1 MAKKSPSKT
10 QKKTTKGILDRIFGR
25 DDKEAGI
32 AFQVALQKN
41 WRDTLTKATT
51 LQHKRAIRYSDYEA
65 MMEDSILQS
74 AIELYIDDALQYSKQ
89 QGAELW
95 VSGSNKK
102 LVKAASE
109 FLETR
114 NLDEIRDWCHWMT
127 MYGDYFIRVYGEAN
141 KGVTN
146 VTGQVHPKEVTR
158 LSWNGY
164 LQGYTVTS
172 EKDKIYEPWEMLH
185 FRLLGGNGVKMET
198 QKGIEKEGK
207 WVFDT
212 AKYGTSILEPARKVY
227 KQLTLVEDHIII
239 GRLSRATL
247 TYLIS
252 IMTGDLDVDQAIKL
266 TDLMEE
272 RLKESIVQS
281 MGKYESATGYK
292 REGDM
297 VVFPVA
303 GEKGS
308 VQITEMGGNPNV
320 TGVKDMD
327 ILLSRMSGAIKIP
340 LPYLGWTDKLPGSLG
355 EGPLLRLDI
364 RYARTVKR
372 VQRGTVAGLMTL
384 LAIHFA
390 YLGID
395 ITGEDLQIELVE
407 PSSAEEEE
415 RRSGLK
421 KAMEVMSG
429 LLDFLEQLK
438 LTDRIDK
445 VKFARM
451 VLADLSTLGFSLD
464 DFLIDAEKGKELVKP
479 KATKGGDKDKDK
491 EKEKE
496 KEVFKHRV
504 VMRKTHFHEYSK
516 LANSINAEGDKRLM
530 EQTEKM
536 MKEAGLLEE
545 AKMDRV
551 ELAKEL
557 APVVV
562 EEKKKEGDDG
572 EEHSGN
578 MDKSTDTD

>member
-1 MAKKSPSKT
+1 MAKDKPTKT
-10 QKKTTKGILDRIFGR
+10 QKKTTRGILDRLFGR
-25 DDKEAGI
+25 EGSEAGVV
-32 AFQVALQKN
+32 FQTALQRN
-41 WRDTLTKATT
+41 MQQVLTKATT
-51 LQHKRAIRYSDYEA
+51 LQHKRSIRYSDYES

-102 LVKAASE
+102 LVKTASD

-114 NLDEIRDWCHWMT
+114 DLDEIRDWCHWMT
-127 MYGDYFIRVYGEAN
+127 MYGDYFTRVYGEPN

-158 LSWNGY
+158 LEWNGY
-164 LQGYTVTS
+164 LQGYTVQS

-185 FRLLGGNGVKMET
+185 FRLMGGNGVKMET
-198 QKGIEKEGK
+198 QRRIEKDDK
-207 WVFDT
+207 VVFDT

-239 GRLSRATL
+239 GRLSRSTL

-252 IMTGDLDVDQAIKL
+252 VMTGDLDVDEALKL

-272 RLKESIVQS
+272 RLKENVIQS
-281 MGKYESATGYK
+281 MTKYESATGYR

-303 GEKGS
+303 GENGS
-308 VQITEMGGNPNV
+308 IQITEMGGNPNV
-320 TGVKDMD
+320 TGVKDLD
-327 ILLSRMSGAIKIP
+327 ALLARMSGAVKIP
-340 LPYLGWTDKLPGSLG
+340 LPYLGFTDKLPGSLG

-372 VQRGTVAGLMTL
+372 VQRGIVAGLMTL

-415 RRSGLK
+415 RRGGLM
-421 KAMEVMSG
+421 KAMSVMTQ
-429 LLDFLEQLK
+429 LLDFLEKLGLK
-438 LTDRIDK
+438 DQIDE
-445 VKFARM
+445 VKFAQL
-451 VLADLSTLGFSLD
+451 VLADLSALGFSVD
-464 DFLIDAEKGKELVKP
+464 DFLIDAKKGTEPVKP
-479 KATKGGDKDKDK
+479 KTATKGKDKA
-491 EKEKE
+491 
-496 KEVFKHRV
+496 EVFRHRV
-504 VMRKTHFHEYSK
+504 VMRKTHFHEYGK
-516 LANSINAEGDKRLM
+516 LVKIINDKGDKQLLEAIEKMKKAKLM
-530 EQTEKM
+530 E
-536 MKEAGLLEE
+536 EE
-545 AKMDRV
+545 KMDRAELV
-551 ELAKEL
+551 EVLAS
-557 APVVV
+557 V
-562 EEKKKEGDDG
+562 EEKPKKEKKDG
-572 EEHSGN
+572 EEE
-578 MDKSTDTD
+578 TT